1 MDMETMRYYVS
12 TGLWSAERVE
22 NLYQAKK
29 IGQEQYAELMGLV
42 PQ

>member
-12 TGLWSAERVE
+12 TGLWSADRL
-22 NLYQAKK
+22 NKLYQAEK
-29 IGQEQYAELMGLV
+29 ITKEQYDELMGLV

>member
-1 MDMETMRYYVS
+1 MDFETMKYYVS

-22 NLYQAKK
+22 KLYQAKK
-29 IGQEQYAELMGLV
+29 INEEQYTELMGLV

>member
-29 IGQEQYAELMGLV
+29 INEEQYTELIGLV
-42 PQ
+42 LQ